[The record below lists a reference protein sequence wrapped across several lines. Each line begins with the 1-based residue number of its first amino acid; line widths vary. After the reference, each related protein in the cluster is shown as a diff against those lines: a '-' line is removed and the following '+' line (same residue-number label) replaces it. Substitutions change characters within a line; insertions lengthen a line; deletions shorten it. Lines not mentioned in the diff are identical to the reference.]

1 MKENNSIDV
10 LKDGH
15 AISFVINGGD
25 SDKKADI
32 QNPKETADI
41 SSLHDKSDS
50 SVSYKNVL
58 KNTDIQY
65 SVNGNVVKENIIIKS
80 KKAIEKTY
88 SYTVSTDLSIEKIMM
103 VALSLKML
111 RVITYLKY
119 HLRLCMTM
127 IKTRLRKLQ

>member
-1 MKENNSIDV
+1 M
-10 LKDGH
+10 
-15 AISFVINGGD
+15 INGGD

-41 SSLHDKSDS
+41 SSLQDKSDS

-80 KKAIEKTY
+80 KKAVEKTY

-127 IKTRLRKLQ
+127 IKTRLRRLQ